1 MATKS
6 HVSIAVLGAGS
17 WGTAL
22 AILLSRNGARV
33 KLWSHLQ
40 DHADELQRDGE
51 NRAFLGG
58 HGFPPGLSSTAD
70 LAYALADVDETLIA
84 VPSHAFASVLAE
96 TGNLLNSG
104 STLSWATKGLHP
116 GSGEL
121 LHELADR
128 IPNIGSTAVVSGPSF
143 AAEVARGLP
152 TALTVASRSSDHA
165 TRLASYL
172 HSENFRAYTSN
183 DVIGLEVGGA
193 AKNVMAIA
201 AGIADGLGFG
211 ANTRAALITRGLAE
225 IMRLGLALGGVP
237 ETFMGLGGLGDLILT
252 CTDDQSRNRR
262 MGLAL
267 ARGLSIE
274 QARQEIGQEVEGVPT
289 TREIHQKAQALGVNM
304 PITEQTYR
312 VLYQG
317 LSPRAGVQA
326 LLERSQKQETG

>member
-1 MATKS
+1 MAGPS
-6 HVSIAVLGAGS
+6 ASIAVLGAGS

-22 AILLSRNGARV
+22 AILLSRNGANV
-33 KLWSHLQ
+33 KLWTHLQ
-40 DHADELQRDGE
+40 DHAEALQRDGE
-51 NRAFLGG
+51 NRAFLPGYN
-58 HGFPPGLSSTAD
+58 FPPGLKSSAD
-70 LAYALADVDETLIA
+70 LAFALNATDEILIA
-84 VPSHAFASVLAE
+84 VPSHAFARVLENSDALLS
-96 TGNLLNSG
+96 TGTS
-104 STLSWATKGLHP
+104 LSWATKGLQP
-116 GSGEL
+116 GTGEL

-128 IPNIGSTAVVSGPSF
+128 LPNIQSTAVVSGPSF

-152 TALTVASRSSDHA
+152 TALTVASRSNEHA
-165 TRLASYL
+165 ARLAGYL
-172 HSENFRAYTSN
+172 HSDSFRAYTSS
-183 DVIGLEVGGA
+183 DIIGLQVCGA

-225 IMRLGLALGGVP
+225 IMRLGLALGGKP

-267 ARGLSIE
+267 ANGLSIE
-274 QARQEIGQEVEGVPT
+274 RAKQQIGQEVEGIPT
-289 TREIHQKAQALGVNM
+289 TREIHQKAQTLEVDM

-317 LSPRAGVQA
+317 LSPKAGVQA